1 LKIHFENTLRT
12 LTPYLCSFGPPCN
25 VVCECD
31 ESGVEMQVG
40 LELPVPVDEKV
51 ERDQLVSLDS
61 KAYQAGTETL
71 ERREILEHRVRMA
84 NQDHRVQ
91 LVSLETRDPLLILDG
106 LVHWDVKDKLDF
118 LAHKVVECCILT

>member
-1 LKIHFENTLRT
+1 M
-12 LTPYLCSFGPPCN
+12 
-25 VVCECD
+25 CECD
-31 ESGVEMQVG
+31 ESGIGVEMQVG

-71 ERREILEHRVRMA
+71 ERREILEHRVLMV

-106 LVHWDVKDKLDF
+106 LVHRDVKDKLDF